1 MNKSRKLLTLI
12 ALVAFVVI
20 LLVIGN
26 NQYPY
31 SKMQIEWGR
40 GRVWGLTPLGNAL
53 SILFVV
59 YLGLFVVL
67 NDDRFLFRWRR
78 TIIRVTIGVIVVA
91 ALAGLIVLSSAII
104 GDLKRKAERVAW
116 DAKAAEA
123 HQWWQQLSTSE
134 RASLK
139 IDVRFGF
146 IPDDP
151 TERAKIQKARDFV
164 PEVYEPLTEEEVK
177 SRPTS
182 GKYAALYEAT
192 PTPTPDI
199 FHRIPSWAETQP
211 MSDSQP
217 SKVAA
222 DDLNKIILFD
232 VGVEEG
238 PSFSFRTPN
247 RERSIR
253 EFHGRVRNE
262 LPRAVE
268 AVVIKVYIYNTPR
281 DLVETRKFRLYQG
294 RFEPSAPV
302 SFSAFQ
308 SIRHLPEHYFYQLQ
322 VDEARYAQ

>member
-1 MNKSRKLLTLI
+1 
-12 ALVAFVVI
+12 
-20 LLVIGN
+20 
-26 NQYPY
+26 
-31 SKMQIEWGR
+31 MQIEWGR
-40 GRVWGLTPLGNAL
+40 GRVWGLTPLGKAL

-59 YLGLFVVL
+59 YLGLFAIL
-67 NDDRFLFRWRR
+67 NNDEFLIRWRH
-78 TIIRVTIGVIVVA
+78 TIKRVVIGFIVVA
-91 ALAGLIVLSSAII
+91 ALGGLIVLSNAII

-139 IDVRFGF
+139 IDVSFGF

-164 PEVYEPLTEEEVK
+164 PEVHEPLTEEEVK

-182 GKYAALYEAT
+182 GKYAALYEPT

-211 MSDSQP
+211 MSDRQP
-217 SKVAA
+217 SKVAPN
-222 DDLNKIILFD
+222 DLNKIVLFD
-232 VGVEEG
+232 RGVEEG
-238 PSFSFRTPN
+238 PQPFLQTAH
-247 RERSIR
+247 RERSIV
-253 EFHGRVRNE
+253 EFHGRIRNE

-268 AVVIKVYIYNTPR
+268 GVVIKVYIYNTPG
-281 DLVETRKFRLYQG
+281 DLIETRKFRLYQ
-294 RFEPSAPV
+294 RAFEPSAPA

-308 SIRHLPEHYFYQLQ
+308 SVRHLPEHYFYQFQ